1 LENIHNNLEAKDHL
15 RSDGHTL
22 YAKSSGKH
30 DHGKTHFWGG
40 KRKQKFQAAKQ
51 EVLRRLSDALG
62 GNEKAA
68 RQIMKPFLN
77 SSRALT
83 KTDLGNIITAAKSHQ
98 KQVAQAK
105 AKAEAFQ
112 TQLIKP
118 QGQPLA
124 SPPKVQ
130 SQNPESDYTAVM
142 NWMDSSTGRFLAA
155 SDPDLNRSFQ
165 FVKLAEMDGDYDNEI
180 IEDMLSK
187 LAQKGYTPEQIR
199 IQAAS

>member
-1 LENIHNNLEAKDHL
+1 
-15 RSDGHTL
+15 
-22 YAKSSGKH
+22 
-30 DHGKTHFWGG
+30 
-40 KRKQKFQAAKQ
+40 
-51 EVLRRLSDALG
+51 
-62 GNEKAA
+62 
-68 RQIMKPFLN
+68 
-77 SSRALT
+77 
-83 KTDLGNIITAAKSHQ
+83 
-98 KQVAQAK
+98 
-105 AKAEAFQ
+105 
-112 TQLIKP
+112 
-118 QGQPLA
+118 
-124 SPPKVQ
+124 VQ